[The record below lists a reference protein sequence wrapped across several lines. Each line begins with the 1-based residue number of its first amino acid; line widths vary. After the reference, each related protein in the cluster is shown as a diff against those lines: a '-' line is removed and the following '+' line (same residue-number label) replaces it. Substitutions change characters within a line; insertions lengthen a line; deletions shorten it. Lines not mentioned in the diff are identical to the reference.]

1 MGGKK
6 NVKNAVEVRTI
17 SDNRVQKRKYQS
29 IPLAIKREM
38 KALAQQGFGLK
49 EVKQKLDIPYLPKQL
64 KYLCKSTRK
73 LIS

>member
-17 SDNRVQKRKYQS
+17 SDNRVQKRKYQT

-49 EVKQKLDIPYLPKQL
+49 EVKQKLDIPYLPKQTFH
-64 KYLCKSTRK
+64 S
-73 LIS
+73 ISLRE